1 MYRTCEGPEV
11 GGSSLLAVSSAHA
24 SGKPASQGDRET
36 GRVEMETVACAAGMG
51 MGMGMGMAEET
62 RQRETWATLWPNEGQ
77 HGKNLAS
84 ALCIM
89 LGSDLRCGSLS
100 LSFSPLNSGL
110 SSRQGGESSEGAAM
124 Q

>member
-24 SGKPASQGDRET
+24 SGKPASQEDRET

-51 MGMGMGMAEET
+51 MGTAEET

-89 LGSDLRCGSLS
+89 LGSEPAMWLS
-100 LSFSPLNSGL
+100 LSFFL
-110 SSRQGGESSEGAAM
+110 SSQLWSLVTAGGKRSEGAAM